1 MLRRDFIRRAATVGA
16 TTGLA
21 VLLGHAPGDQ
31 GASSGRPQPPSDSTP
46 DPDSG
51 DDSGSGSEKGSGSEQ
66 GPGPD
71 EPDPEVETPTV
82 PSVLRPGDSGDTVLG
97 VQSRL
102 GQLGYWCGTPDGH
115 YGGLTT
121 SAVTALQ
128 KASGLTRDGLCG
140 PATTRALDAGTRPA
154 ASTHSGHVI
163 EIHRDTQVLLVVDS
177 GRVGTILA
185 TCTGSE
191 VPYQSEGRTWSARTT
206 PGSYHVYY
214 RKEGWDHGPLGDLY
228 RPMFFNG
235 GIAVHGS
242 RSVPPY
248 PASHGCCR
256 LTIPAMDMILAR
268 GLISMGTAVVVY

>member
-1 MLRRDFIRRAATVGA
+1 MTSSMLRRDFIKHAASVGA
-16 TTGLA
+16 SVGVA
-21 VLLGHAPGDQ
+21 VLLGRRP
-31 GASSGRPQPPSDSTP
+31 ASDAGQPPEAPSGPPAP
-46 DPDSG
+46 DPDDG
-51 DDSGSGSEKGSGSEQ
+51 ADSPPDSEQ
-66 GPGPD
+66 GSDSGEA
-71 EPDPEVETPTV
+71 EPQDETPAV
-82 PSVLRPGDSGDTVLG
+82 PSVLRPGDSGDAVLG
-97 VQSRL
+97 VQRRL
-102 GQLGYWCGTPDGH
+102 GELGYWCGTPDGH

-128 KASGLTRDGLCG
+128 KVAGLTRDGLCG
-140 PATTRALDAGTRPA
+140 SATNRALEAGTRPRA
-154 ASTHSGHVI
+154 GTHSGHVI

-191 VPYQSEGRTWSARTT
+191 VPYVSEGRTWSARTT

-242 RSVPPY
+242 TSVPPH

-268 GLISMGTAVVVY
+268 GLITMGTAVVVY